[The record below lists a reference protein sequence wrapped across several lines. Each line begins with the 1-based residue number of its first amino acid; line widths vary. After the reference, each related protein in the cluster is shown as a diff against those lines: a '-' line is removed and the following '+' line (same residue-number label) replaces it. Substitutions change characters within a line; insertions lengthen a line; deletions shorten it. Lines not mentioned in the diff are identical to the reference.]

1 MLLPNGISTVFGPT
15 SACIHDV
22 GGVLLMSGF
31 DAFLVEIQQGKP
43 EVYCAFGDST
53 YNAGYLQCIR
63 SGFKSLIPG
72 VDITLAQ
79 KIRNNRIKPCQQAI
93 EGSYGDVANIFQI
106 CSNTKSY
113 RIGKRLPYAN
123 EQLCVCHLLSN
134 CYTCV
139 NDNKASSYK
148 KFKIN
153 PPFLDNYLH
162 L

>member
-1 MLLPNGISTVFGPT
+1 
-15 SACIHDV
+15 
-22 GGVLLMSGF
+22 MSGL
-31 DAFLVEIQQGKP
+31 DAFLVEIEQGKP

-63 SGFKSLIPG
+63 SGFKSLISG
-72 VDITLAQ
+72 VDITPTR
-79 KIRNNRIKPCQQAI
+79 KICNNRIKPCQQAI
-93 EGSYGDVANIFQI
+93 KWSYEYVENIFQI
-106 CSNTKSY
+106 CSNAKSY
-113 RIGKRLPYAN
+113 RIGKRLPCAN

-139 NDNKASSYK
+139 NGNKASSYN

-153 PPFLDNYLH
+153 PPVLEEYLQ